1 MKVYWSLA
9 AIPEL
14 ADLPPRDRRRLW
26 RETWPK
32 VVWHQPVVLVG
43 FVLIPAVSVG
53 GMYLVGYLALAVGLG
68 WPVSFLLVSGAVGA
82 AYGFIVTQVTIPVVR
97 PYLRAARLAE
107 SQSGQQAEPAAPPDR
122 DRM

>member
-9 AIPEL
+9 SIPEL

-26 RETWPK
+26 RETWAK
-32 VVWHQPVVLVG
+32 VVWHRPVLWVG

-53 GMYLVGYLALAVGLG
+53 GMYLVGYLSLAVGLG
-68 WPVSFLLVSGAVGA
+68 WPVSFLLVSGVVGA
-82 AYGFIVTQVTIPVVR
+82 AYGFIVTQVSGPVAR

-107 SQSGQQAEPAAPPDR
+107 SHSRQQAEPAAPADR
-122 DRM
+122 GRM